1 MERHADK
8 IITWALA
15 VIMVLLAAS
24 MTAFLVSGAII
35 SLKVAGVI

>member
-15 VIMVLLAAS
+15 AIMVSLAAS
-24 MTAFLVSGAII
+24 MAAFLVSGAII
-35 SLKVAGVI
+35 SLKVAGVL